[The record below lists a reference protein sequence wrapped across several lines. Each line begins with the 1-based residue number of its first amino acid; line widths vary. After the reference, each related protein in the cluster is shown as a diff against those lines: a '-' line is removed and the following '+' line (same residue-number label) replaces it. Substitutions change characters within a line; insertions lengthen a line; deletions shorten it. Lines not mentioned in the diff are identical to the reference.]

1 MNIKQNKNK
10 MLPGVSPPRLKYW
23 AEAEEVFT
31 KEKYY

>member
-23 AEAEEVFT
+23 AEEVFT
-31 KEKYY
+31 KEKSH